1 MSVEAR
7 VLAPDLGSRLR
18 RHGPVILVYAVAGA
32 LAIAAT
38 VVNPGFLDPGN
49 LLNILRQSI
58 PLGLVAIGQTFVVLT
73 GGIDF
78 SVGPLAGLVAVSAAL
93 LFEGDPANAPLAMA
107 AGIGIGAA
115 SGLVIGVIIARLN
128 AMPFIATFGM
138 ASLLTGI
145 TLTVASGPTGLV
157 PYEFVRL
164 YDVSIGTVPLVV
176 IAMAGVWLLA
186 WFVLKRLRYGRYVY
200 GVGDSEES
208 ARRAGIRV
216 GWIVTSVYVVSGVL
230 AALAGLFLLAR
241 SGVGAPT
248 FGEGFDFLSVTAI
261 TIGGISLYGGRG
273 NIWGTLGGVLLLTMV
288 SNVFNVTQ
296 VDVFY
301 QRLLLGVIVLAA
313 VALYKPR
320 VH

>member
-1 MSVEAR
+1 MSMDAR
-7 VLAPDLGSRLR
+7 VLAQDSRWHLR
-18 RHGPVILVYAVAGA
+18 RHGRVILVYSVVIALGVVAS
-32 LAIAAT
+32 
-38 VVNPGFLDPGN
+38 VVNPTFLEPGN
-49 LLNILRQSI
+49 LVNILRQSI

-93 LFEGDPANAPLAMA
+93 LFEGDPANAPLAVA
-107 AGIGIGAA
+107 AGIGIGTV
-115 SGLVIGVIIARLN
+115 SGLVIGVIVARLN

-138 ASLLTGI
+138 ASLLSGV
-145 TLTVASGPTGLV
+145 TLMVASGPTGAV

-164 YDVSIGTVPLVV
+164 YDVSVGTIPLSVIGMGGMWV
-176 IAMAGVWLLA
+176 LA
-186 WFVLKRLRYGRYVY
+186 WFVLKRLRYGRHVY
-200 GVGDSEES
+200 GVGDSEVS
-208 ARRAGIRV
+208 ARRAGVRV
-216 GWIVTSVYVVSGVL
+216 GWIVTSAYMISGGL

-301 QRLLLGVIVLAA
+301 QPLLLGIIVLAA

-320 VH
+320 VN

>member
-1 MSVEAR
+1 MSAQA
-7 VLAPDLGSRLR
+7 LAVTGGMRPWLR
-18 RHGPVILVYAVAGA
+18 RHGPVALVYTVVVA
-32 LAIAAT
+32 LAITAT
-38 VVNPGFLDPGN
+38 VLNPRFLEPGN

-58 PLGLVAIGQTFVVLT
+58 PLALVAIGQTFVVLT

-93 LFEGDPANAPLAMA
+93 LFAGEPANMPLAIG

-115 SGLVIGVIIARLN
+115 SGLVIGVIVARLN

-138 ASLLTGI
+138 ASLLSGV
-145 TLTVASGPTGLV
+145 TLMVASGPTTAV
-157 PYEFVRL
+157 PFEFVKL
-164 YDVSIGTVPLVV
+164 YDAPV
-176 IAMAGVWLLA
+176 AGVPAPVIGMAALWVIA
-186 WFVLKRLRYGRYVY
+186 WFVLNRTRYGRHLY

-208 ARRAGIRV
+208 ARRAGVRV
-216 GWIVTSVYVVSGVL
+216 RWIVTSAYIISGVS

-273 NIWGTLGGVLLLTMV
+273 SIWGTLGGVLLLTMV

-296 VDVFY
+296 VDPFY
-301 QRLLLGVIVLAA
+301 QRLFLGVIVLAA

>member
-7 VLAPDLGSRLR
+7 VMAPDLRSRLR
-18 RHGPVILVYAVAGA
+18 RHGPVILVYGVAIA

-38 VVNPGFLDPGN
+38 VGNPEFLDPGN

-93 LFEGDPANAPLAMA
+93 VFEGDPTNAPLAVA
-107 AGIGIGAA
+107 AGIGIGAG
-115 SGLVIGVIIARLN
+115 SGLVIGLIIAKLN

-138 ASLLTGI
+138 ASLLSGI
-145 TLTVASGPTGLV
+145 TLMVASGPTGLV
-157 PYEFVRL
+157 PYEFVQL

-186 WFVLKRLRYGRYVY
+186 WLVLKRFRYGLHVY
-200 GVGDSEES
+200 GVGGSVES

-301 QRLLLGVIVLAA
+301 QQLLLGVIVLAA

-320 VH
+320 VY